1 VLIKELDN
9 YFDAVLR
16 NDADPVEVG
25 AFTLFVSDAPYG
37 YYARPSSSHSG
48 LMDAADLT
56 ALAEACRE
64 RDIDL
69 AIEWVHE
76 AHPGLGALAQA
87 HGLKVNFF
95 PLLVAQAKDVA
106 IPHTEGVTIRILTA
120 NEPALAQALAV
131 ANLSFGV
138 GGTDIGLVGPVERDE
153 AAGELTEG
161 WMGYFRERI
170 RSGLTVMAVVE
181 SANGVLAVASCKPVG
196 KFAEIVG
203 VATLPS
209 ERRRGLGAAV
219 TAFLAS
225 HVFAQG
231 VETILLSAEDDDVAR
246 IYRQIGFHRVGTAG
260 AVEKPKT

>member
-1 VLIKELDN
+1 MLIKELDN

-37 YYARPSSSHSG
+37 YYARPTFSHSG
-48 LMDAADLT
+48 PMDASDLM
-56 ALAEACRE
+56 ALEEACKE

-95 PLLVAQAKDVA
+95 PLLVAQLKDVA
-106 IPHTEGVTIRILTA
+106 IPKIEGATIRILSA
-120 NEPALAQALAV
+120 DEPALAQGLAV

-138 GGTDIGLVGPVERDE
+138 GGTEVGSIGPAERDKT
-153 AAGELTEG
+153 AGELTEG

-170 RSGLTVMAVVE
+170 RNGLTVMAVAE
-181 SANGVLAVASCKPVG
+181 SADGVLAVASCKPVG

-209 ERRRGLGAAV
+209 ARRRGLGAAV

-231 VETILLSAEDDDVAR
+231 VETVLLSAEDDNVAR

-260 AVEKPKT
+260 AVEKPKS

>member
-1 VLIKELDN
+1 MLIKELDN
-9 YFDAVLR
+9 YFDEVLR
-16 NDADPVEVG
+16 NDSDPVEVG
-25 AFTLFVSDAPYG
+25 AFTLFVSGAPYG
-37 YYARPSSSHSG
+37 YYARPSFSHSG
-48 LMDAADLT
+48 PIAVADLV
-56 ALAEACRE
+56 ALTEACKERE
-64 RDIDL
+64 IDL
-69 AIEWVHE
+69 AIEWMHE

-95 PLLVAQAKDVA
+95 PMLITGAKDVVTPNIEDA
-106 IPHTEGVTIRILTA
+106 TIRILTSD
-120 NEPALAQALAV
+120 EPALAQGLAV

-138 GGTDIGLVGPVERDE
+138 GGTDIGLVGSAERDK
-153 AAGELTEG
+153 AVSELTEG

-170 RSGLTVMAVVE
+170 RSGLTVMAVAE
-181 SANGVLAVASCKPVG
+181 SADGVLAVASCKPVG

-209 ERRRGLGAAV
+209 ARRRGLGAAV

-231 VETILLSAEDDDVAR
+231 VETVLLSAEDDNVAR

-260 AVEKPKT
+260 AVEKEKS

>member
-9 YFDAVLR
+9 YFNAVLR

-37 YYARPSSSHSG
+37 YYARPSSTHSEP
-48 LMDAADLT
+48 MDDADLV
-56 ALAEACRE
+56 ALAEACKE

-76 AHPGLGALAQA
+76 AHPGLGAFAQA
-87 HGLKVNFF
+87 HGLKVSFF
-95 PLLVAQAKDVA
+95 PMLVAQAKDVA
-106 IPHTEGVTIRILTA
+106 IPHTEGVTLRILSA
-120 NEPALAQALAV
+120 DEPALAQALAV

-138 GGTDIGLVGPVERDE
+138 GGTDVGSVGLAERDG
-153 AAGELTEG
+153 AAGELTEE

-209 ERRRGLGAAV
+209 ARRRGLGAAV

-225 HVFAQG
+225 YVFEQG
-231 VETILLSAEDDDVAR
+231 VETVLLSAEDDNVAR
-246 IYRQIGFHRVGTAG
+246 IYKHIGFHRVGTAG